1 MSFWIVQ
8 TLNGITF
15 GMVLFLIAAGLSLI
29 FGLMRIINLAH
40 GCFYLLGAY
49 VALSVIQYTNNFLF
63 ALISGMIAITII
75 GIAMHRFF
83 VHRFQNDYQSQV
95 LVTLAFVFILADL
108 ILLIWG
114 GDPNLLPN
122 PPLFDGSLSLGDI
135 IFPIYRLVIIV
146 IGILVAIG
154 LWLFQERTKVG
165 ALIRAG
171 VDDAEMAR
179 GLGINVPFL
188 FTCVFGIGA
197 GISAFGGVIAGPF
210 IGVYPGLEWGI
221 LLLAMAVLLIGGLGS
236 LKGAFVGSLI
246 VGLAD
251 NFGKVLIPELALFPI
266 FGSVVVVLAFRPAGL
281 FGKL

>member
-49 VALSVIQYTNNFLF
+49 VALSVIQYTNNFLL
-63 ALISGMIAITII
+63 ALLSAMVAIFII

-83 VHRFQNDYQSQV
+83 VHRFQNHHQSQV

-108 ILLIWG
+108 MLLIWG

-122 PPLFDGSLSLGDI
+122 PSLFDGSLSLGDI
-135 IFPIYRLVIIV
+135 IFPIYRLVIIAV
-146 IGILVAIG
+146 GILVAIG
-154 LWLFQERTKVG
+154 LWLFQEKTKLG

-179 GLGINVPFL
+179 GLGIRVPLL
-188 FTCVFGIGA
+188 FTCVFGVGA

-236 LKGAFVGSLI
+236 LKGAFIGSLI

-266 FGSVVVVLAFRPAGL
+266 FGSVVIVLAFRPEGL

>member
-63 ALISGMIAITII
+63 ALLSAMIAITII
-75 GIAMHRFF
+75 GIAVHRFF
-83 VHRFQNDYQSQV
+83 VHRFQNNHQSQV
-95 LVTLAFVFILADL
+95 LVTLAFVFILSDL
-108 ILLIWG
+108 MLLIWG

-122 PPLFDGSLSLGDI
+122 PSLFDGSLSLGDI
-135 IFPIYRLVIIV
+135 IFPIYRLVIIAV
-146 IGILVAIG
+146 GILVAIG
-154 LWLFQERTKVG
+154 LWLFQEKTKLG

-179 GLGINVPFL
+179 GLGIRVPFL
-188 FTCVFGIGA
+188 FTCVFGVGA

-236 LKGAFVGSLI
+236 LKGAFMGSLI

-251 NFGKVLIPELALFPI
+251 NFGKVLIPELSLFPI
-266 FGSVVVVLAFRPAGL
+266 FGSVVVVLAFRPEGL

>member
-29 FGLMRIINLAH
+29 FGLMRVINLAH

-49 VALSVIQYTNNFLF
+49 VALSVIQYTNYFLL
-63 ALISGMIAITII
+63 ALVSGMIAVTIV

-83 VHRFQNDYQSQV
+83 LHRFQNDHQSQV
-95 LVTLAFVFILADL
+95 LVTLAFVFIFADL
-108 ILLIWG
+108 AIVIWG

-122 PPLFDGSLSLGDI
+122 PSLFDGSFSLGDI

-146 IGILVAIG
+146 IGFLVGIG
-154 LWLFQERTKVG
+154 LWLFQERTRLG

-171 VDDAEMAR
+171 VDDTEMAR
-179 GLGINVPFL
+179 GLGINVPLL
-188 FTCVFGIGA
+188 FTCVFGMGA
-197 GISAFGGVIAGPF
+197 AISAFGGVIAGPF

-266 FGSVVVVLAFRPAGL
+266 FGSVVVVLAFRPSGL

>member
-1 MSFWIVQ
+1 
-8 TLNGITF
+8 
-15 GMVLFLIAAGLSLI
+15 MVLFLIAAGLSLI

-75 GIAMHRFF
+75 GMAMHRFF
-83 VHRFQNDYQSQV
+83 VHRFQNDHQSQV

-122 PPLFDGSLSLGDI
+122 PPVFDGSLSLGDI

-146 IGILVAIG
+146 VGIIVAIG
-154 LWLFQERTKVG
+154 LWLFQEKTKLG

-179 GLGINVPFL
+179 GLGIRVPFL
-188 FTCVFGIGA
+188 FTCVFGVGA

-251 NFGKVLIPELALFPI
+251 NFGKVLIPELSLFPI
-266 FGSVVVVLAFRPAGL
+266 FGSVVVVLAFRPSGL

>member
-63 ALISGMIAITII
+63 ALLSAMIAITII
-75 GIAMHRFF
+75 GIAVHRFF
-83 VHRFQNDYQSQV
+83 VHRFQNNHQSQV
-95 LVTLAFVFILADL
+95 LVTLAFVFILSDL
-108 ILLIWG
+108 MLLIWG

-122 PPLFDGSLSLGDI
+122 PSLFDGSLSLGDI
-135 IFPIYRLVIIV
+135 IFPIYRLVIIAV
-146 IGILVAIG
+146 GILVAIG
-154 LWLFQERTKVG
+154 LWLFQEKTKLG

-179 GLGINVPFL
+179 GVGIRGPLL
-188 FTCVFGIGA
+188 FTCGFGVGA
-197 GISAFGGVIAGPF
+197 AISAFGGVIAGPF
-210 IGVYPGLEWGI
+210 IGAYPGLEWGI

-236 LKGAFVGSLI
+236 LKGAFMGSLI

-251 NFGKVLIPELALFPI
+251 NFGKVLIPELSLFPI
-266 FGSVVVVLAFRPAGL
+266 FGSVVVVLAFRPEGL